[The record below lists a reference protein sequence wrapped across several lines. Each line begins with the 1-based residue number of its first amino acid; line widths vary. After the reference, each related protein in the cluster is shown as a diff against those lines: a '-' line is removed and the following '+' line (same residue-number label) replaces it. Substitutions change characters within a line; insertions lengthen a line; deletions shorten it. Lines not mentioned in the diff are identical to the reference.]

1 MATYQVTLGSDAQ
14 GYPTASPDPVSISQ
28 SAGDKLQYMSAGPT
42 FTVTFANSPFTINTG
57 RVTPSM
63 AVILT
68 LKSGVS
74 PGTFKYSIVNNDNGL
89 NTDPDVI
96 VRP

>member
-28 SAGDKLQYMSAGPT
+28 SAGDKVKYVSAGPT
-42 FTVTFANSPFTINTG
+42 FTVKFATSPFTTNGG

-63 AVILT
+63 PMT
-68 LKSGVS
+68 MTQKSGVT
-74 PGTFKYSIVNNDNGL
+74 PNTFKYSIDNNDNGL